1 MAIGIDTVYQKVLA
15 LANKEQ
21 RGYITPQ
28 EFNLMADKAQ
38 VEVFN
43 NYFHDLKTAYHKPT
57 KTDMTYGDEMEMI
70 VEKLQ
75 PFRTTTTIT
84 ISEIDGSYSNSLTLP
99 TNTPVYMINHL
110 RRTEGEVTE
119 VDGKDILYT
128 ENNPLT
134 KATKSRSV
142 YVRSNNTTLKVYP
155 TPTEE
160 TSYTLDYYRI
170 PKTPVWDYVV
180 INGRALFNNAGTNS
194 QDFEL
199 HISEEE
205 NLVSRILQMSGV
217 AIQRPDIQQAGAVD
231 KQTAFQEQNN

>member
-1 MAIGIDTVYQKVLA
+1 MAVSIDTVYQKVLA

-28 EFNLMADKAQ
+28 EFNLMADKSQ
-38 VEVFN
+38 IEIFN

-75 PFRTTTTIT
+75 PFRDTNVVT
-84 ISEIDGSYSNSLTLP
+84 ISEVDGAYSNLLTLP
-99 TNTPVYMINHL
+99 TSTPTYMINHL

-119 VDGKDILYT
+119 VDSKDILYT
-128 ENNPLT
+128 ESNPLT

-142 YVRSNNTTLKVYP
+142 YVRLNSTTLKVYP
-155 TPTEE
+155 TPTEQ

-180 INGRALFNNAGTNS
+180 INGRALFNNTGS
-194 QDFEL
+194 GQDFEL
-199 HISEEE
+199 HVSEEE

-217 AIQRPDIQQAGAVD
+217 AIQRPDLQQAGAVD
-231 KQTAFQEQNN
+231 KQTTFQDQNN